1 MTSTTTTDTQTSPAW
16 TSLVEQV
23 LEASTLGSCAA
34 VLHWDQ
40 ETKMPPEGIEPRGKQ
55 LALLARMAH
64 EKSTSKE
71 VGDLLSECEAD
82 SELTGDATSDAAV
95 TLARLRHDYERAT
108 CIPSSLVSEEAML
121 ASQAQHHWAEARR
134 DDDFTQFQPYLEQ
147 VVDLLRRKAE
157 CYGWAEGGEPWDAL
171 AEDYEPG
178 CTAAWVES
186 VFTPLRDR
194 LQGLLDRLMGS
205 ATPPS
210 NAFNELCLPIDQ
222 QEAFV
227 TDVASEIGFDFQ
239 RGRIDVSTHPFCTG
253 FHPKDVRITTR
264 FHENNVNDALGSTMH
279 ECGHAIYEQGLRQD
293 QAGLPLGTAV
303 SLGIHE
309 SQSRLWENQVGR
321 SREFWHWCAPKLK
334 KYFGSAVDGLD
345 LDGIYGGAN
354 IVRPDFI
361 RVEADEATYNMHI
374 MIRFEIE
381 RALLKGD
388 LAVADVP
395 TAWAEKYRDY
405 LGIEVPC
412 DSKGCLQDIH
422 WSMVSMGYFP
432 TYTLGNLYSAQFFDA
447 AKRDLPG
454 LEEGFANGEFA
465 SLKTWLNE
473 KIHSQGRRYLPA
485 DLCEVVTGSPLSA
498 DHLMDYLETKLG
510 GVYGL

>member
-1 MTSTTTTDTQTSPAW
+1 MTTTTDTTTHPALA
-16 TSLVEQV
+16 TLRERV
-23 LEASTLGSCAA
+23 LAAAAIGSSAS

-40 ETKMPPEGIEPRGKQ
+40 ETKMPPEGVEPRGKQ
-55 LALLARMAH
+55 LAALARIYH
-64 EKSTSKE
+64 EQMTSAE
-71 VGDLLSECEAD
+71 VGDLIAACEACD
-82 SELTGDATSDAAV
+82 DLTADDTSDTAA
-95 TLARLRHDYERAT
+95 TIRRLRTDYDRQT
-108 CIPSSLVSEEAML
+108 CIPVELVEEEAVL
-121 ASQAQHHWAEARR
+121 GSQSQHNWAEARR
-134 DDDFTQFQPYLEQ
+134 NADFSQFQPWLEK
-147 VVDLLRRKAE
+147 VVSLLQRKAE
-157 CYGWAEGGEPWDAL
+157 CYGWADDGEPWDAL
-171 AEDYEPG
+171 ADGYEPG

-194 LQGLLDRLMGS
+194 LQNLLQRIQGS

-210 NAFNELCLPIDQ
+210 NAFNELALPIDA

-227 TDVASEIGFDFQ
+227 REVAEAIGFDFC
-239 RGRIDVSTHPFCTG
+239 RGRMDVSTHPFCTG

-264 FHENNVNDALGSTMH
+264 FHEVNVNDALGSTMH

-293 QAGLPLGTAV
+293 EAHLPLGTSV

-321 SREFWHWCAPKLK
+321 SRQFWQWCRPVAAKHFGDALNEFDVQTL
-334 KYFGSAVDGLD
+334 YRSV
-345 LDGIYGGAN
+345 N

-374 MIRFEIE
+374 MIRFELE

-395 TAWAEKYRDY
+395 EAWASRYREY
-405 LGIEVPC
+405 LGIEVP
-412 DSKGCLQDIH
+412 DDAKGCLQDVH

-447 AKRDLPG
+447 AKREIPG
-454 LEEGFANGEFA
+454 LEDGFASGDFDR
-465 SLKTWLNE
+465 LRTWLNE
-473 KIHSQGRRYLPA
+473 KIHRQGRRYLPA
-485 DLCEVVTGSPLSA
+485 DLCEVVTGSPLCA
-498 DHLMDYLETKLG
+498 DHLMSYLEGKYG
-510 GVYGL
+510 EIYGL

>member
-1 MTSTTTTDTQTSPAW
+1 MSTTSTTSATHPKWQELTERA
-16 TSLVEQV
+16 
-23 LEASTLGSCAA
+23 LEASTLGSCAS

-40 ETKMPPEGIEPRGKQ
+40 ETKMPPEGIEPRGRQ
-55 LALLARMAH
+55 MALIARLTH
-64 EKSTSKE
+64 ELGTSQE
-71 VGDLLSECEAD
+71 VGDLLAACEAD
-82 SELTGDATSDAAV
+82 DDLVGDPYSDTAV
-95 TLARLRHDYERAT
+95 TLERLRHDYDRAT

-121 ASQAQHHWAEARR
+121 ASSAQHNWAEARR
-134 DDDFTQFQPYLEQ
+134 NDDFSQFQPYLER
-147 VVDLLRRKAE
+147 VVELLRRKAE
-157 CYGWAEGGEPWDAL
+157 CYGWAQGGEPWDAL

-186 VFTPLRDR
+186 VFTPLRER
-194 LQGLLDRLMGS
+194 LQKLLDRLMGS
-205 ATPPS
+205 STPPS
-210 NAFNELCLPIDQ
+210 NAFNELCLPIDKQ
-222 QEAFV
+222 RAFV
-227 TDVASEIGFDFQ
+227 TDVAKSIGFDFQ

-293 QAGLPLGTAV
+293 CARLPLGQAV

-321 SREFWHWCAPKLK
+321 SEQFWKWCFPKLS
-334 KYFGSAVDGLD
+334 KYFGSDVDSLD
-345 LDGIYGGAN
+345 IDGIYGGAN

-388 LAVADVP
+388 LEAADVP
-395 TAWAEKYRDY
+395 AAWAEKYREY
-405 LGIEVPC
+405 LGVEVPC

-447 AKRDLPG
+447 AKREMPG
-454 LEEGFANGEFA
+454 LEDGFAKGEFEP
-465 SLKTWLNE
+465 LKTWLNE
-473 KIHSQGRRYLPA
+473 KIHQQGRRHQPA
-485 DLCEVVTGSPLSA
+485 ELCEVVTGSPLSA
-498 DHLMDYLETKLG
+498 DHLMTYLETKLG
-510 GVYGL
+510 GIYGL

>member
-1 MTSTTTTDTQTSPAW
+1 MSTTATTPATHPTW
-16 TSLVEQV
+16 TALTDRVI
-23 LEASTLGSCAA
+23 EASRLGSCAA

-40 ETKMPPEGIEPRGKQ
+40 ETKMPPEGIEPRGRQ
-55 LALLARMAH
+55 LALLARMTH
-64 EKSTSKE
+64 ELATSDE
-71 VGDLLSECEAD
+71 VGDLLSECEQTAD
-82 SELTGDATSDAAV
+82 LTDDPTSDTAV
-95 TLARLRHDYERAT
+95 TLQRLRHDYDRAT
-108 CIPSSLVSEEAML
+108 RIPSSLVSEEAL
-121 ASQAQHHWAEARR
+121 LGSQAQHHWAEARR
-134 DDDFTQFQPYLEQ
+134 NDDFTQFQPWLEQ
-147 VVDLLRRKAE
+147 VVELLRRKAE
-157 CYGWAEGGEPWDAL
+157 CYGWADGGEPWDAL

-194 LQGLLDRLMGS
+194 LQVLLDRLMGS
-205 ATPPS
+205 STQPS
-210 NAFNELCLPIDQ
+210 NAFNELRLPIDT

-227 TDVASEIGFDFQ
+227 TDVAASIGYDFQ

-253 FHPKDVRITTR
+253 FHPRDVRITTR

-293 QAGLPLGTAV
+293 QAGLPLGQAV

-321 SREFWHWCAPKLK
+321 SRQFWQWCFPKLGE
-334 KYFGSAVDGLD
+334 YFGTDVAALD
-345 LDGIYGGAN
+345 LDTVYCGAN

-381 RALLKGD
+381 RALLRGD
-388 LAVADVP
+388 LAVADVRA
-395 TAWAEKYRDY
+395 AWAEKYREY
-405 LGIEVPC
+405 LSIEVPS

-422 WSMVSMGYFP
+422 WSMVAMGYFP

-447 AKRDLPG
+447 ARRDIPG
-454 LEEGFANGEFA
+454 LEDGFATGEFEP
-465 SLKTWLNE
+465 LKTWLNE
-473 KIHSQGRRYLPA
+473 KIHQQGRRYLPA
-485 DLCEVVTGSPLSA
+485 DLCEVVTGAPLSA
-498 DHLMDYLETKLG
+498 DHLMNYLETKLG
-510 GVYGL
+510 AIYGL

>member
-1 MTSTTTTDTQTSPAW
+1 MNTTSTATTAHPTWKSLTDR
-16 TSLVEQV
+16 VIEV
-23 LEASTLGSCAA
+23 STLGSCAA

-55 LALLARMAH
+55 LAVLARLAH
-64 EKSTSKE
+64 EMATSEE
-71 VGDLLSECEAD
+71 VGDLLSACEQT
-82 SELTGDATSDAAV
+82 SELTEDTASDTAV
-95 TLARLRHDYERAT
+95 TLQRLRHDYDRAT
-108 CIPSSLVSEEAML
+108 CISPELVSEEALL
-121 ASQAQHHWAEARR
+121 ASQSQHHWAEARR
-134 DDDFTQFQPYLEQ
+134 NDDFTQFQPYLEQ
-147 VVDLLRRKAE
+147 VVDLLRRKAV
-157 CYGWAEGGEPWDAL
+157 CFGWAEGGEPWDAL

-205 ATPPS
+205 STAPS
-210 NAFNELCLPIDQ
+210 NAFNELCLPIDA

-227 TDVASEIGFDFQ
+227 TDVASSIGFDFQ

-279 ECGHAIYEQGLRQD
+279 ECGHAIYEQGLRQN
-293 QAGLPLGTAV
+293 QAGLPLGKSV

-321 SREFWHWCAPKLK
+321 SRQFWQWCFPKLGE
-334 KYFGSAVDGLD
+334 YFGGDVSSLD
-345 LDGIYGGAN
+345 LDSVYRGAN

-374 MIRFEIE
+374 MIRFELE
-381 RALLKGD
+381 RSLLKGD

-395 TAWAEKYRDY
+395 AAWAEKYRDY

-447 AKRDLPG
+447 AKREISG
-454 LEEGFANGEFA
+454 LEDGFAKGEFEP
-465 SLKTWLNE
+465 LKVWLNE
-473 KIHSQGRRYLPA
+473 KIHHQGRRYLPA
-485 DLCEVVTGSPLSA
+485 DLCEVVTGTPLSA
-498 DHLMDYLETKLG
+498 DYLMTYLETKLG
-510 GVYGL
+510 EVYGL